1 MGNLRLLAASSA
13 LTTFIACAHEPERRS
28 SPQPAAAPA
37 PAPAAP
43 GAAAAEAPFVPDA
56 DGDGLADAADPCP
69 LEPAVGS
76 GCPAQ
81 YGYFFLRVIDG
92 ATQKPVEATLAFE
105 PVVNR
110 IVTADDGFAGTLAP
124 GRYRLHAESPGYAP
138 AELEFEIEAEHK
150 AVVEM
155 RLERRE
161 AP

>member
-1 MGNLRLLAASSA
+1 MGNLRLAAVSA
-13 LTTFIACAHEPERRS
+13 AILFFCIGCAHEPERRG
-28 SPQPAAAPA
+28 PAQPP
-37 PAPAAP
+37 PAPAATDVAP
-43 GAAAAEAPFVPDA
+43 EAPAFIPDA

-76 GCPAQ
+76 GCPTQ

-92 ATQKPVEATLAFE
+92 NTHKPVDAVLAFE

-110 IVTADDGFAGTLAP
+110 IVSADDGFAGTLAP
-124 GRYRLHAESPGYAP
+124 GRYRLRAESPGYAP
-138 AELEFEIEAEHK
+138 AELEFEIEPEHK

-155 RLERRE
+155 RLERKE